1 MNARILLDTNVLVYV
16 YDTSAP
22 LKRSLARST
31 LGALAEAGAG
41 AVSTQVLSELF
52 SVTTRLTLNPQ
63 EALLE
68 LQHQVQAWTVLQ
80 VTTEVILA
88 AARAVRDHQLNFWDA
103 QLWAS
108 AKVHGLATICSEDF
122 NSGSTLGG
130 VRFINPFEPGFHLSK
145 FLS

>member
-1 MNARILLDTNVLVYV
+1 MTARILLDTNVLVYV

-41 AVSTQVLSELF
+41 AVSTQVLSEFF

-63 EALLE
+63 EAVVE
-68 LQHQVQAWTVLQ
+68 LHKQVQVWTVFQ

-103 QLWAS
+103 QLWGA
-108 AKVHGLATICSEDF
+108 AKVHGLGTIFSEDF
-122 NSGSTLGG
+122 NCWVHARRSSLHQS
-130 VRFINPFEPGFHLSK
+130 I
-145 FLS
+145 